1 MQNIEKLEE
10 ITEKVKSYIQTN
22 YELIKLQTIERS
34 SVILADLISNILV
47 GLVVIMFVFF
57 LSICAGF
64 YLSSLLG
71 DYFLGFAIVAGFYF
85 LCSLILILLRKKLL
99 ERPMRD
105 KIITKI
111 LKT

>member
-1 MQNIEKLEE
+1 MQETEKIEE

-47 GLVVIMFVFF
+47 GLVVILFVFF

-64 YLSSLLG
+64 YFSSRLG
-71 DYFLGFAIVAGFYF
+71 EYYLGFAIVAGFYF
-85 LCSLILILLRKKLL
+85 LCGLILILLRKKLL

-105 KIITKI
+105 KIIRMIFRT
-111 LKT
+111 